1 MLEAVLGSTAAERV
15 LFFLQNY
22 EQGYGREIAATFDLA
37 QSQVRKQLEKF
48 ESGGILVSRLVGRT
62 RLYQW
67 NPRNP
72 LVKPLRALLSAAID
86 SLPPADRE
94 RYFRRRTRPRRSDKA
109 L

>member
-1 MLEAVLGSTAAERV
+1 MLEAILGSTAAERV

-22 EQGYGREIAATFDLA
+22 EQGYGREIAATFDIA

-67 NPRNP
+67 NPG
-72 LVKPLRALLSAAID
+72 I
-86 SLPPADRE
+86 
-94 RYFRRRTRPRRSDKA
+94 RSSNRCVPC
-109 L
+109 